1 MRTVGEHRD
10 GVHPVVAAAF
20 RALDDAGLAWVL
32 LRGADDLAA
41 PTGDV
46 DVLVEGGSADRIDRA
61 LRRAGLLRMGV
72 LGHRPHRFYLHWD
85 PEARTWLT
93 LDVVTEIRFGRFQ
106 QLRTPLAA
114 GFLQR
119 RRRVEGLWRPAAA
132 DEAWFL
138 LLHLLLDKRRLAPA
152 RRAGAQEAAA
162 RAGLADPVA
171 EFLDARLG
179 NGSARAALAACA
191 RAGPRPFGSVAAA
204 LGRRWAARE
213 PVRVAA
219 AWLGTLAARG
229 TDLPFPGHPRGLV
242 VAVTGP
248 GAGALAR
255 AVRGRYPGP
264 RRVSRSRWA
273 ARLHRR
279 VGRVVVL
286 RRLDP
291 GADVVLTARP
301 GEDRTDEVFGA
312 VWARLAPDAD
322 QRYAD
327 PGARRTSA
335 RPRR

>member
-1 MRTVGEHRD
+1 MLTVGELHA
-10 GVHPVVAAAF
+10 VVAAAF
-20 RALDDAGLAWVL
+20 QALDDAGLAWVL

-41 PTGDV
+41 PSGDV

-72 LGHRPHRFYLHWD
+72 LGHGTHRFYLRWD
-85 PEARTWLT
+85 AGTRAWLT

-106 QLRTPLAA
+106 QFRTPLAA
-114 GFLQR
+114 GFLLH
-119 RRRVEGLWRPAAA
+119 RRRVDGLWRPAVA

-138 LLHLLLDKRRLAPA
+138 LLHLLLDKRRLAPG
-152 RRAGAQEAAA
+152 RRAGAQEAAGA
-162 RAGLADPVA
+162 ATLADPVA
-171 EFLDARLG
+171 AFLDARLG
-179 NGSARAALAACA
+179 SGSAGAALAAGA
-191 RAGPRPFGSVAAA
+191 RAVPREFASVAAA
-204 LGRRWAARE
+204 LTRRWAARE

-255 AVRGRYPGP
+255 AVRARYPGP

-279 VGRVVVL
+279 VGRIVVL
-286 RRLDP
+286 LRPAGD
-291 GADVVLTARP
+291 ADVVVTTPRGP
-301 GEDRTDEVFGA
+301 DEVFGA
-312 VWARLAPDAD
+312 IWAKLAADD

-327 PGARRTSA
+327 PGARRSSA